1 MVANL
6 TKLITEMAKSRYYD
20 SPQNSLYQEDFY
32 FYFLFYLFIY
42 FFFLVESGKGV
53 RLMTLCHEVMSRTQQ
68 PPSPHPTE
76 FALLNDKIAQDVDYT

>member
-42 FFFLVESGKGV
+42 FFFFGREWERGA
-53 RLMTLCHEVMSRTQQ
+53 THDFMS
-68 PPSPHPTE
+68 
-76 FALLNDKIAQDVDYT
+76 